1 MTTYPLSA
9 EDREIQERARRFV
22 DEELIPWEEHA
33 EAQRRPASPRT
44 SARKHHDRAIELG
57 FYAMNMPKELGGSGH
72 DHPAAGARSP
82 SRSGGS
88 RTRSAGASTRR
99 PRGRRPSSSD
109 HQMQTWILPTIR
121 GERHECYAITEAG
134 AGSDVDAIEATAR
147 RDGDE
152 YVLNGEKMHVTSYN
166 GADLLL
172 LPGEDRR
179 RAARGRAR
187 DVLRRQGHAGRA
199 ARARAAPTRTRTPT
213 RTPIV
218 AFDDVRVPA
227 ANLIG
232 AGGRRHGVHVRVV
245 PLRAADDRR
254 TLLRRGRAAD
264 RRGHRVRAAAR
275 AVRRSRSSSTRR
287 SRTCSPTRSPS
298 CGPRA

>member
-33 EAQRRPASPRT
+33 EANGGRIPDDERA
-44 SARKHHDRAIELG
+44 KHHDRAIELG
-57 FYAMNMPKELGGSGH
+57 FYAMNMPKELGGTGMTTLQQVLVSEQIGRVTNALGWCVH
-72 DHPAAGARSP
+72 TPPAWAPAVV
-82 SRSGGS
+82 
-88 RTRSAGASTRR
+88 
-99 PRGRRPSSSD
+99 SD

-121 GERHECYAITEAG
+121 GEQHECYAITEAG

-147 RDGDE
+147 PRRRRVRAQRREDARDL
-152 YVLNGEKMHVTSYN
+152 VQRRH
-166 GADLLL
+166 LLL

-179 RAARGRAR
+179 RRARGRAR
-187 DVLRRQGHAGRA
+187 DVLRRQADAGCSSRSRTRLHAHVPRHPRGRRVRRR
-199 ARARAAPTRTRTPT
+199 ARARRQPRR
-213 RTPIV
+213 RG
-218 AFDDVRVPA
+218 R
-227 ANLIG
+227 
-232 AGGRRHGVHVRVV
+232 RRHGVHLRVV

-254 TLLRRGRAAD
+254 PLLRRRRAPD

-275 AVRRSRSSSTRR
+275 AVRTARSSSIKR

-298 CGPRA
+298 CGPRGS